1 MSTSSSLINRM
12 IRASKL
18 QVALYEEVEADSS
31 ATSQAVLA
39 VIVVSILS
47 GIGSAIGAI
56 FQGGGLRIIWGLL
69 GGIVASLLGWLAW
82 SFFTW
87 LLGTTVFKGKETKA
101 SMGELMRTIGFA
113 YSPGVFR
120 LFSFIPVLGPI
131 ISFATMVW
139 SLIAGVIAVRQALDF
154 STGRAIGTCIVGW
167 IIYVI
172 VVFLVTLLLGG
183 IGLGMMGMRGL
194 F

>member
-18 QVALYEEVEADSS
+18 EVALYEEVEADTS
-31 ATSQAVLA
+31 ATGQAVLA
-39 VIVVSILS
+39 VILVSIIS
-47 GIGSAIGAI
+47 GIGSAIAAI
-56 FQGGGLRIIWGLL
+56 FAGGGLRIIWGLL

-82 SFFTW
+82 SFLTW
-87 LLGTTVFKGKETKA
+87 LLGTTVFKGPETK
-101 SMGELMRTIGFA
+101 SSWGETMRTIGFA

-120 LFSFIPVLGPI
+120 FFSFIPFIGPVI
-131 ISFATMVW
+131 AFAAMVW

-154 STGRAIGTCIVGW
+154 STGRAIATCIVGW

-172 VVFLVTLLLGG
+172 VVALLSFVLGG
-183 IGLGMMGMRGL
+183 IGSGMRGI

>member
-18 QVALYEEVEADSS
+18 EVALYEEVEADTS

-39 VIVVSILS
+39 VILVSIIS
-47 GIGSAIGAI
+47 GIGTAIGAI
-56 FQGGGLRIIWGLL
+56 IAGGGLRIIWGLL
-69 GGIVASLLGWLAW
+69 GGIVGSLLGWLAW

-87 LLGTTVFKGKETKA
+87 LLGTTVFKGPETK
-101 SMGELMRTIGFA
+101 SSWGELMRTIGFA

-120 LFSFIPVLGPI
+120 FFSFIPFLGPV
-131 ISFATMVW
+131 ISFAALVW

-154 STGRAIGTCIVGW
+154 STGRAIATCIVGW

-172 VVFLVTLLLGG
+172 VMVLVALLVGG
-183 IGLGMMGMRGL
+183 IGFGLGMRGI